1 MAAAIEIQ
9 RMLDCGSEYI
19 PSGTTVTKG
28 DTKFDEV
35 FQKEILVQNTKQS
48 FTKLTDNSDVQN
60 MAESLVKAAFLGDES
75 GLEALKAQF
84 DGFSDNMTR
93 VEVLSILQQ
102 IISYAMNENAEV
114 CPSGK
119 TQDFINRLFCAGKTS
134 GTVQNT
140 ATNAKIDEILQAL
153 KPNADD
159 TDEKTKTNSDLLSQ
173 LAALLQQMNTSSQT
187 SNTQMYQ
194 ANTDAVGMIDSTG
207 TYSMAHKQL
216 ATKLMEIVS
225 YLVDKPTSEIFPNYD
240 SVSQTVSAAGS
251 GASLLSGGKLSGQ
264 QIIDNAPKLAG
275 SQNATDNNVYSDM
288 VKSFSANT
296 TKAMEYGAVANNP
309 QTSKLMA
316 ESEILKLSALSKRV
330 QKTGEIDELT
340 SLLSSQTALPNR
352 EISLD
357 DVTSKLSEFPL
368 EEQILPQLSEQIKAS
383 VSGTSSEMT
392 MRLNPENLG
401 EINVKISNEA
411 GKITVTVAAQSEIT
425 QKILQ
430 ERLPLLVQNLQNTN
444 SDVKVVNVTS
454 SNTAYMDYMG
464 QSNTS
469 SQNSS
474 SGQTYHSGSNSS
486 SETETDEVNSV
497 LEKGV
502 NRLWQ
507 TA

>member
-9 RMLDCGSEYI
+9 RMLDNGSEYI
-19 PSGTTVTKG
+19 PSNTTVTKN

-48 FTKLTDNSDVQN
+48 FTKLTDNSDVQS
-60 MAESLVKAAFLGDES
+60 MAESLVKAALSGDES
-75 GLEALKAQF
+75 GLQALKTQF

-119 TQDFINRLFCAGKTS
+119 TQDFINRLFYAGKTS
-134 GTVQNT
+134 GAVQNT

-153 KPNADD
+153 KPSADD
-159 TDEKTKTNSDLLSQ
+159 SDEKTKTNTDLLSQ

-187 SNTQMYQ
+187 ANPQIYQ
-194 ANTDAVGMIDSTG
+194 ANTDAVGMIDGTG
-207 TYSMAHKQL
+207 TYSIPHKEL
-216 ATKLMEIVS
+216 AARLMEIVS
-225 YLVDKPTSEIFPNYD
+225 VLVDKPTSEIFPNYD
-240 SVSQTVSAAGS
+240 SVSKTVSAAVSGS
-251 GASLLSGGKLSGQ
+251 SLSFGSGKLSEQ
-264 QIIDNAPKLAG
+264 QLIDSAPKSA
-275 SQNATDNNVYSDM
+275 DNSVYSDM

-296 TKAMEYGAVANNP
+296 SKAMEYGAVANNP

-340 SLLSSQTALPNR
+340 SLLSSQTTLPNR

-368 EEQILPQLSEQIKAS
+368 EEQILPELSERIKSS

-464 QSNTS
+464 QSNTN

-474 SGQTYHSGSNSS
+474 SGQTYHSAGNSS
-486 SETETDEVNSV
+486 SEMESDEVNSV

>member
-9 RMLDCGSEYI
+9 RMLDCGSEYV
-19 PSGTTVTKG
+19 PSNTTVTKN

-48 FTKLTDNSDVQN
+48 FTKLTDNSDVQS

-75 GLEALKAQF
+75 GLQALKTQF

-119 TQDFINRLFCAGKTS
+119 TQDFVNRLFCAGKTS
-134 GTVQNT
+134 GAVQNT

-153 KPNADD
+153 KPSADD
-159 TDEKTKTNSDLLSQ
+159 SDEKTKTNTDLLSQ

-187 SNTQMYQ
+187 ANSQIYQ
-194 ANTDAVGMIDSTG
+194 ANTDAVGMIDGTG
-207 TYSMAHKQL
+207 TYSIPHKEL
-216 ATKLMEIVS
+216 AARLMEIVS
-225 YLVDKPTSEIFPNYD
+225 VLVDKPTSEIFPNYD
-240 SVSQTVSAAGS
+240 SVSKTVSAAVSGS
-251 GASLLSGGKLSGQ
+251 SLSFGSGKLSEQ
-264 QIIDNAPKLAG
+264 QLIDSAPKSA
-275 SQNATDNNVYSDM
+275 DNSVYSDM
-288 VKSFSANT
+288 VKSFSAST
-296 TKAMEYGAVANNP
+296 SKAMEYGTVASNP

-340 SLLSSQTALPNR
+340 SLLSSQTTLPNK

-357 DVTSKLSEFPL
+357 EITSKLSEFPL
-368 EEQILPQLSEQIKAS
+368 EEQILPELSEQIKTS

-392 MRLNPENLG
+392 MKLNPENLG
-401 EINVKISNEA
+401 EINVKVSNEA

-464 QSNTS
+464 QSNTN

-474 SGQTYHSGSNSS
+474 SGQTYHSAGNSS
-486 SETETDEVNSV
+486 SEMESDEVNSV

>member
-19 PSGTTVTKG
+19 PSNTTVTKN

-60 MAESLVKAAFLGDES
+60 MVESLVKAAFLGDES

-102 IISYAMNENAEV
+102 IISYAMNETAQV
-114 CPSGK
+114 CPNGK

-140 ATNAKIDEILQAL
+140 ATSAKIDEILQAL

-159 TDEKTKTNSDLLSQ
+159 SDEKTKTNSDLLSQ
-173 LAALLQQMNTSSQT
+173 LAVLLQQMNTSSQT
-187 SNTQMYQ
+187 ANSQIYQ
-194 ANTDAVGMIDSTG
+194 ANAEAVGMIDGTG

-216 ATKLMEIVS
+216 ATRLMEIVS

-240 SVSQTVSAAGS
+240 SVSGTVSAAKS
-251 GASLLSGGKLSGQ
+251 GIALLSGGKLSEPQ
-264 QIIDNAPKLAG
+264 LIDSTSKPAVY
-275 SQNATDNNVYSDM
+275 QNTADNTVYSDA
-288 VKSFSANT
+288 VKAISAST
-296 TKAMEYGAVANNP
+296 SKAMEYSSFSDSP

-357 DVTSKLSEFPL
+357 DITSKLSEFPL
-368 EEQILPQLSEQIKAS
+368 EEQILPELSEQIKSS

-401 EINVKISNEA
+401 EINVKILNEA

-464 QSNTS
+464 QSGTDGR
-469 SQNSS
+469 NSS
-474 SGQTYHSGSNSS
+474 SGQTYHSTGSSS
-486 SETETDEVNSV
+486 SEAETDEVNSV